1 MKRTSTSTSASGSR
15 AKLLAGTLAAALLA
29 APLAAAG
36 FPVIDV
42 PATAQRVLDAIEQ
55 KIIAA
60 QTTITASAAVQQ
72 VAQIATQIQQGREA
86 AEGLIGRVTG
96 WPRMIASTA
105 TMLGSPGDLSAW
117 LQSTQNLR
125 ARAERIENGTE
136 ALAPTPAE
144 ARGVWGS
151 RPAFPPLGSTP
162 PITPPVSRAEI
173 AERRSQAVD
182 DNTAALDDRLK
193 RRAEA
198 LERSAQALDEA
209 KQAAEQAKAS
219 TETSGTALQQTQRAL
234 TGTVADLLTSQ
245 EQREALREEREI
257 AELAAQR
264 AGLAQLRT
272 QTLAGIDRLFAE
284 AAALQGRYDAAGAD
298 LAFARPVLPSY

>member
-1 MKRTSTSTSASGSR
+1 MKRTSTSASGPR

-29 APLAAAG
+29 APLARAG
-36 FPVIDV
+36 FPVVDL
-42 PATAQRVLDAIEQ
+42 PGAAQRVLDMIEQ

-60 QTTITASAAVQQ
+60 QTTITASSAVQQ
-72 VAQIATQIQQGREA
+72 IAQIATQIQQGKEA

-96 WPRMIASTA
+96 WPSMIASTA

-117 LQSTQNLR
+117 LQATQNLR
-125 ARAERIENGTE
+125 ALAERIENGTE
-136 ALAPTPAE
+136 APAPAPAE
-144 ARGVWGS
+144 ARAAWDR
-151 RPAFPPLGSTP
+151 RPAFPPLGGAP
-162 PITPPVSRAEI
+162 LIPPPVSRAEI

-182 DNTAALDDRLK
+182 DNTATLDDLLK

-209 KQAAEQAKAS
+209 KTAAEAAKGN
-219 TETSGTALQQTQRAL
+219 TETSVTALQQTHRAL
-234 TGTVADLLTSQ
+234 TGTIADLLTAQ
-245 EQREALREEREI
+245 EQRAALREEREI
-257 AELAAQR
+257 AERAAQR

-272 QTLAGIDRLFAE
+272 QTLAGIDRIFAE
-284 AAALQGRYDAAGAD
+284 HAALQGRYDAAGAD